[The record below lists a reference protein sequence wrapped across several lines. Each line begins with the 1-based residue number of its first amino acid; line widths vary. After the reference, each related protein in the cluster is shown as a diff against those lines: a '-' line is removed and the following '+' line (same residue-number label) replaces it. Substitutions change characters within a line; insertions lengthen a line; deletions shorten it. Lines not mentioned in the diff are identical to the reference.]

1 METRWIDTAR
11 GTRCRVFETGRGAPL
26 VFLHGAGGLGTD
38 FTPLEHLGQHFH
50 VFAPEFPGF
59 GESTGEELLDDMLDF
74 ALHGWDVVDALGLE
88 GPSLIGHSMG
98 GMTAA
103 EMACIAPNDVD
114 RLVLTSAAGL
124 WLDQHPIPDL
134 FAMLPFELPPLL
146 FHDPEIGAAALTG
159 GTDFSDMDALQ
170 DFFIGNARRL
180 GTAGKILFPVPN
192 RRVAK
197 RLYRLKADT
206 LVVWG
211 ESDRFIPRVYADRWI
226 ELLPKAELVV
236 IPEAGHMVPYEQ
248 PARFTD
254 AVVSFIG

>member
-1 METRWIDTAR
+1 
-11 GTRCRVFETGRGAPL
+11 
-26 VFLHGAGGLGTD
+26 
-38 FTPLEHLGQHFH
+38 
-50 VFAPEFPGF
+50 
-59 GESTGEELLDDMLDF
+59 
-74 ALHGWDVVDALGLE
+74 GLE

-98 GMTAA
+98 GMIAA
-103 EMACIAPNDVD
+103 EMACVAPNDVD
-114 RLVLTSAAGL
+114 RLVLASAAGL

-159 GTDFSDMDALQ
+159 GTDFSDMAALQ
-170 DFFIGNARRL
+170 EFFIGNARRL

-192 RRVAK
+192 RRVSK

-248 PARFTD
+248 PARFT
-254 AVVSFIG
+254 